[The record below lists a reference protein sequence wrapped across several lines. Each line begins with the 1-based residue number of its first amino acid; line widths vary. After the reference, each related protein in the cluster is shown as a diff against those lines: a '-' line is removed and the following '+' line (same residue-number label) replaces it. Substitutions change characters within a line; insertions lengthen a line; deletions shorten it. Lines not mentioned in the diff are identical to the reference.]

1 MVESF
6 AHLEEELG
14 IEIVRAGAVDRV
26 SSEGG
31 DRLVIR
37 PEGQH
42 LDLGPIAERAVKAP
56 GALVTG
62 YGSIVGDGDAL
73 HQAHILVRLFERHC
87 TRPNPRNHR
96 TLLLQNLKSAVVA
109 AAAP

>member
-1 MVESF
+1 MVDSF
-6 AHLEEELG
+6 AHFEEELG
-14 IEIVRAGAVDRV
+14 IEIVIAGAVDRV

-87 TRPNPRNHR
+87 PRTHPPNHTT
-96 TLLLQNLKSAVVA
+96 TLLHNPKNSL
-109 AAAP
+109 